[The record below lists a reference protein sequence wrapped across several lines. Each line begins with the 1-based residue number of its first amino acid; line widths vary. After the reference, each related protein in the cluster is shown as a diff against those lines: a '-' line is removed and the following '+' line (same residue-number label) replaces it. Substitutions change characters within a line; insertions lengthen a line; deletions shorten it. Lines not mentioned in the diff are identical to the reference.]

1 VTNLGSALRYLF
13 LLTLGTATG
22 CSLCKEE
29 IWNSATSPDGK
40 WRATTLMRDCGA
52 TTSETVSVNVSQT
65 GTKGFQAD
73 HNALVMKNGQAPR
86 LFWANNDRLVLDC
99 RDCDG
104 KDEIARRAQIGPVH
118 IQVTMP

>member
-1 VTNLGSALRYLF
+1 MTEQTARNSLPESENQDRR
-13 LLTLGTATG
+13 LTT
-22 CSLCKEE
+22 K
-29 IWNSATSPDGK
+29 P
-40 WRATTLMRDCGA
+40 
-52 TTSETVSVNVSQT
+52 QT

-86 LFWANNDRLVLDC
+86 LFLATNDRLVLDC